1 MSIKYSVTPRKDPRD
16 QSSAPKYYITVK
28 SQGRADLLVVAKD
41 INKMSTV
48 SSVDTTAV
56 LEAFMN
62 VVPDMLADG
71 KIVELGDFGS
81 FRVSVS
87 SEGVDTPEEVNN
99 RKITNVRIIFLPG
112 KRFKHLLSG
121 MGFEKIPEKAQ
132 PQPGD

>member
-1 MSIKYSVTPRKDPRD
+1 MSVKFSVTPRKDPRD
-16 QSSAPKYYITVK
+16 QDSQPKYYVTVK
-28 SQGRADLLVVAKD
+28 SQGRVDAQGAAKD

-87 SEGVDTPEEVNN
+87 SEGAETPEEVTTRN
-99 RKITNVRIIFLPG
+99 ITNVRILFQPG
-112 KRFKHLLSG
+112 KRFKYLLSG
-121 MGFEKIPEKAQ
+121 TEFEKSQ
-132 PQPGD
+132 D